1 MKQKIIGFISLLSL
15 AFLLLCCFSASAR
28 LLMQINHGEK
38 EFRANEMII
47 QADAKDDFSNLI
59 GAEKCYEKDEECLE
73 RRMIADAGLDYI
85 YSQSNKP

>member
-1 MKQKIIGFISLLSL
+1 
-15 AFLLLCCFSASAR
+15 
-28 LLMQINHGEK
+28 
-38 EFRANEMII
+38 MII
-47 QADAKDDFSNLI
+47 QADAKDDFSNVRNYIYMISLFPQLI